1 MQAKQRKMTVIRK
14 SMKIAV
20 PAELGSRLIIRMENF
35 PVLGTGSKDLR

>member
-20 PAELGSRLIIRMENF
+20 PIGLGSSLNIRKENL
-35 PVLGTGSKDLR
+35 PELKVGSKDLR